1 MDGAVGVRIHP
12 VTFFFELVI
21 WKWLEWSWHTSIIR
35 RVTWSSRCCSVS
47 RKESTSTGIPVQKW
61 CQQKR
66 TSDHH
71 FLNHSSPWPQC
82 VWSSVFHNFTAKPV
96 ALDWKIVYWLTNCDP
111 PPPSQLGWTRVDV
124 IRTSTWTRPPLHLD
138 NEWKHHSKPPAVFG
152 TWQTAFFP
160 LAFGFR
166 FLKRWHTQEMERTLL
181 RESRQMNCGGLAR
194 GRARTWCTAAK
205 LGILKRGCAKQLAF
219 RQFCGPW
226 VSRTLISADRCWFV
240 LHQVIS

>member
-111 PPPSQLGWTRVDV
+111 PPESTGMDASGCHPDIHLNK
-124 IRTSTWTRPPLHLD
+124 TSTSLGQWVETPQQATCGLWHLA
-138 NEWKHHSKPPAVFG
+138 NSF
-152 TWQTAFFP
+152 
-160 LAFGFR
+160 LSFGFWLSL
-166 FLKRWHTQEMERTLL
+166 LKTMAHPRNGTNSAPRIKTDELW
-181 RESRQMNCGGLAR
+181 
-194 GRARTWCTAAK
+194 RA
-205 LGILKRGCAKQLAF
+205 
-219 RQFCGPW
+219 GPW
-226 VSRTLISADRCWFV
+226 KS
-240 LHQVIS
+240 